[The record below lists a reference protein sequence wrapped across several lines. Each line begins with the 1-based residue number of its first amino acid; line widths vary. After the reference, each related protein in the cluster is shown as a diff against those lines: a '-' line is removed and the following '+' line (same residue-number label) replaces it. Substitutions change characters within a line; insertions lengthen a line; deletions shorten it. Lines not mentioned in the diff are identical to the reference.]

1 MPKTS
6 QQTQAALR
14 RTINKLVRLVASLIV
29 ELDDAKAQIARLK
42 ELEPGERFIE
52 KAKRLSSSRS

>member
-42 ELEPGERFIE
+42 GLEPGERFIE